1 MSSSAPFPVDFASR
15 LAQRESAVCR
25 LVFTRLWPVAL
36 RAATHVLKQHSDA
49 EDAAATAL
57 AELIKRSDLPD
68 TWPALEAYI
77 AVIARRRAI
86 SLLREH
92 TAKKRGGGTVL
103 PLDHAAQ
110 IPAAAVARHALDLNT
125 ALDQLDP
132 LRRNL
137 LEEHFLEGLT
147 SAELSRRHRLNP
159 ATVRSHLHRA
169 VQTLRAWAK
178 SDRVET
184 KPPSSATNP

>member
-1 MSSSAPFPVDFASR
+1 LSSSAPFPIDFAAR
-15 LAQRESAVCR
+15 IAKREPAICR

-36 RAATHVLKQHSDA
+36 RAATQVLKQHSDA

-57 AELIKRSDLPD
+57 SELIKRSDLPD
-68 TWPALEAYI
+68 TWPTLEAYV

-92 TAKKRGGGTVL
+92 TAKKRGGGAVL
-103 PLDHAAQ
+103 PLDHAEQ
-110 IPAAAVARHALDLNT
+110 IPASTVARHALDLTT

-132 LRRNL
+132 LRRSL

-147 SAELSRRHRLNP
+147 SEELSKRHRLNP
-159 ATVRSHLHRA
+159 ATIRSHLHRA
-169 VQTLRAWAK
+169 VQTLREWAK